1 MFLSNDDGKPLTI
14 QPRTTVVK
22 ATVKQGD
29 FASWNSSG
37 GKARGSVERIM
48 TEGVLNIPETSFK
61 INAQEDDPAV
71 LLRLYRPSGDGWRKT
86 PTMVGHKMSTLTKIE
101 PLKIAVEKATFKQ
114 GDFAQWN
121 SSGGTA
127 RGSVERI
134 LTEGVLNV
142 PDSSFK
148 INAEE
153 DDPAVLLR
161 VYRKFGD
168 GWRETPTRVGHKMS
182 TLTKIEPLKSG
193 E

>member
-1 MFLSNDDGKPLTI
+1 MFLSNDNGQPLTI
-14 QPRTTVVK
+14 QSRTVVK
-22 ATVKQGD
+22 AT
-29 FASWNSSG
+29 
-37 GKARGSVERIM
+37 
-48 TEGVLNIPETSFK
+48 
-61 INAQEDDPAV
+61 
-71 LLRLYRPSGDGWRKT
+71 Y
-86 PTMVGHKMSTLTKIE
+86 
-101 PLKIAVEKATFKQ
+101 KQ

-121 SSGGTA
+121 SSGGDA

-134 LTEGVLNV
+134 VTEGVLNI

-168 GWRETPTRVGHKMS
+168 GWRKTPTLVGHKMS
-182 TLTKIEPLKSG
+182 TLTKIEPLKIS